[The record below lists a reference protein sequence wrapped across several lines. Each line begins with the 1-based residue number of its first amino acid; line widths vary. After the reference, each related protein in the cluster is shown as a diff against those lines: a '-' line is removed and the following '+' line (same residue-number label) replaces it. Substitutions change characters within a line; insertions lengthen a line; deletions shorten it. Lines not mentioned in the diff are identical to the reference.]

1 MLLTFLGY
9 IEIKAYHFTLP
20 NMGGGKNRPIEV
32 SLWDTHFEWK
42 IVEMINLIGKI
53 RFEVCG

>member
-1 MLLTFLGY
+1 MTFCILIIMLLTFLGY

-32 SLWDTHFEWK
+32 SL
-42 IVEMINLIGKI
+42 
-53 RFEVCG
+53 